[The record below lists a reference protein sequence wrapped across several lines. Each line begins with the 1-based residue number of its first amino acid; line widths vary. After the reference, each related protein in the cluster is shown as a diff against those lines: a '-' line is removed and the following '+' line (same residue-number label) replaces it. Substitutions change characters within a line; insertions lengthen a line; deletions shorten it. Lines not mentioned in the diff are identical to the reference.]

1 MSAIPIIAIVGRT
14 NVGKSSLF
22 NAVLGNGR
30 TLLLKKLVQPETDYA
45 IAHHN
50 GKDFWIVDTAG
61 VKDPADDFEITIQDQ
76 IEQAA
81 TSASVIVVV
90 VEADVVAAEEDRKIA
105 TMALKTRQP
114 VLLVV
119 NKIDKVKDKDIDQF
133 QRLGIKKIVTTSATQ
148 HSGISSMLDE
158 IVSIIPRAKYKKA
171 DNRLH
176 VAILGRPNVGKSQ
189 LFNTLAK
196 KQQALVSARAGTT
209 RDINR
214 LTVRYKNREIELMD
228 TAGIRRS
235 GKIQV
240 GVERFSVIRSL
251 SAINQADICLLLIDM
266 SELIVQLDKKIAGM
280 IKEAGK
286 GLVLVVSKIDLI
298 SEGELDQTQMIRQIS
313 GEYDF
318 VPWAPVIFTSSITGL
333 KCSPNF

>member
-1 MSAIPIIAIVGRT
+1 
-14 NVGKSSLF
+14 
-22 NAVLGNGR
+22 
-30 TLLLKKLVQPETDYA
+30 
-45 IAHHN
+45 
-50 GKDFWIVDTAG
+50 
-61 VKDPADDFEITIQDQ
+61 
-76 IEQAA
+76 
-81 TSASVIVVV
+81 VVV

-251 SAINQADICLLLIDM
+251 SAINQADICL
-266 SELIVQLDKKIAGM
+266 S
-280 IKEAGK
+280 
-286 GLVLVVSKIDLI
+286 SW
-298 SEGELDQTQMIRQIS
+298 IRRS
-313 GEYDF
+313 L
-318 VPWAPVIFTSSITGL
+318 A
-333 KCSPNF
+333 